1 MEYASHRCC
10 VADVKE
16 KGVVLE
22 LSYLLQLCCNM
33 TSGWIWLKTYIAFST
48 LLWVRTDLLFILN
61 LSASDL

>member
-33 TSGWIWLKTYIAFST
+33 TSG
-48 LLWVRTDLLFILN
+48 
-61 LSASDL
+61 